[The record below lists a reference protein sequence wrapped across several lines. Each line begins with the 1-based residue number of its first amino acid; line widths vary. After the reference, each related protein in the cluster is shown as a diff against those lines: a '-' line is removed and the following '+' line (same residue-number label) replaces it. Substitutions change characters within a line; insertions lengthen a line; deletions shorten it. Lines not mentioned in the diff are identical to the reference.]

1 MNSVFLFFKNQ
12 LKILLLLF
20 YFYIFASIMKISYSW
35 LNNYLNLDLSPN
47 DISDLLT
54 DIGLE
59 VEGIEEVESIKGGLK
74 GVVIGEVLTKVQHP
88 NADRLAITT
97 VNIGGDEPLQ
107 IVCGAPNVAAG
118 QKVPVATI
126 GTRLYNEGDSFKIKR
141 SKIRGEVSEG
151 MICGADEIGLG
162 EKTDGI
168 MELDQVAKIG
178 MPASKYFQLESDIVF
193 DIGLTPNRSDA
204 MCHIG
209 VARDLK
215 AVLNHKGKKMQ
226 ICRPSV
232 DSFKVSN
239 EKCVIEVEINDPKL
253 CPRYSGLSISGITV
267 ADSPNWLQNKLRA
280 IGLTPINNV
289 VDITNYVLH
298 ETGQPLHAFDISKI
312 QGNKIIVS
320 TIKNKS
326 KFISLDEIERE
337 LSSEDLM
344 INNAVSPMCIA
355 GVYGGLDSGVNNKTT
370 EIFLESAYFN
380 PINIRKTAK
389 RHKLNTD
396 ASFRYERG
404 CDPNITVYALKRAAL
419 LITEICGGYVSS
431 NVIDVY
437 PEKIKHFEVDLNY
450 TNMDSLI
457 GEVIDRDNVQN
468 ILKDLE
474 IEIIKSTD
482 SGLSLLVPPFR
493 SDVKREVDVL
503 EEVLRIYG
511 YNTVKIPSKLNTD
524 IVYSQLINTED
535 IQNIVS
541 DLLSNNGFNE
551 TINNSLTKSS
561 YTPLIKELDPNE
573 DVILINPLSEDLNV
587 MRQSLLFSG
596 LENISY
602 NQNRKNTDIK
612 MYEFGNTYHQK
623 GDSYHEIKHLQILI
637 SGRLK
642 AENWNAGFDKV
653 NFFFLK
659 EKIEHILFRLGIRK
673 YEVEK
678 ISSFGIIDGLM
689 YKYKNKRLVCFGKLD
704 HKLCTAFN
712 VKSDVYAA
720 DFNWSSV
727 LELSDDYK
735 ISYKEVSKFPEVRRD
750 LSLLIDESVSFSSL
764 KKIAMQTDNKILKTV
779 DLFDVYEGAKLPKGK
794 KSYALSFTIGD
805 NNKTLTDK
813 TIDKLMVRLMNSFKE
828 KLGAEIR

>member
-1 MNSVFLFFKNQ
+1 
-12 LKILLLLF
+12 
-20 YFYIFASIMKISYSW
+20 
-35 LNNYLNLDLSPN
+35 
-47 DISDLLT
+47 
-54 DIGLE
+54 
-59 VEGIEEVESIKGGLK
+59 
-74 GVVIGEVLTKVQHP
+74 
-88 NADRLAITT
+88 
-97 VNIGGDEPLQ
+97 
-107 IVCGAPNVAAG
+107 
-118 QKVPVATI
+118 
-126 GTRLYNEGDSFKIKR
+126 
-141 SKIRGEVSEG
+141 
-151 MICGADEIGLG
+151 
-162 EKTDGI
+162 
-168 MELDQVAKIG
+168 
-178 MPASKYFQLESDIVF
+178 
-193 DIGLTPNRSDA
+193 
-204 MCHIG
+204 
-209 VARDLK
+209 
-215 AVLNHKGKKMQ
+215 MQ

-239 EKCVIEVEINDPKL
+239 EKCAIEVEIIDPKL
-253 CPRYSGLSISGITV
+253 CPRYSGISISGITV

-298 ETGQPLHAFDISKI
+298 ETGQPLHAFDIAKI

-320 TIKNKS
+320 TIKHKS
-326 KFISLDEIERE
+326 KFVCLDEIERE

-355 GVYGGLDSGVNNKTT
+355 GVYGGLDSGVNNNTT

-380 PINIRKTAK
+380 PVSIRKTAK

-419 LITEICGGYVSS
+419 LITEICGGHVSS

-437 PEKIKHFEVDLNY
+437 TEKIKHFEVDLNY

-457 GEVIDRDNVQN
+457 GEVIDRDNVKN

-493 SDVKREVDVL
+493 SDVKREVDVV

-511 YNTVKIPSKLNTD
+511 YNTVQTPSKLNTD
-524 IVYSQLINTED
+524 IVCSQLINTED

-561 YTPLIKELDPNE
+561 YTSLIKELDPTE
-573 DVILINPLSEDLNV
+573 DVILINPLSEELNV

-642 AENWNAGFDKV
+642 AENWNTSSIKLI
-653 NFFFLK
+653 FFF
-659 EKIEHILFRLGIRK
+659 
-673 YEVEK
+673 
-678 ISSFGIIDGLM
+678 
-689 YKYKNKRLVCFGKLD
+689 
-704 HKLCTAFN
+704 
-712 VKSDVYAA
+712 
-720 DFNWSSV
+720 
-727 LELSDDYK
+727 
-735 ISYKEVSKFPEVRRD
+735 
-750 LSLLIDESVSFSSL
+750 
-764 KKIAMQTDNKILKTV
+764 
-779 DLFDVYEGAKLPKGK
+779 
-794 KSYALSFTIGD
+794 
-805 NNKTLTDK
+805 
-813 TIDKLMVRLMNSFKE
+813 
-828 KLGAEIR
+828 